1 MKTLTKALTWGP
13 EEPTLT
19 TVPTNTTAFA
29 LQQKVQYKLMSDEK
43 RFFVNTDVANL
54 LYKTLTM
61 VMINMKECYIEK
73 YTPLHLWKCHHQYET
88 TIILT
93 TNVTWS
99 NVAPTATSITRFW
112 PDQSHGR
119 KCLKRHT
126 RLSMSL
132 ALFLDSLYWKGV
144 SKHNLPTY
152 FISQRWP
159 QKYSGCC
166 GQKWSWIF
174 VLLHKSTNLWI
185 KNI

>member
-19 TVPTNTTAFA
+19 TLPTNTTAFA

-99 NVAPTATSITRFW
+99 NVAPTATSIT
-112 PDQSHGR
+112 S
-119 KCLKRHT
+119 
-126 RLSMSL
+126 
-132 ALFLDSLYWKGV
+132 
-144 SKHNLPTY
+144 
-152 FISQRWP
+152 
-159 QKYSGCC
+159 
-166 GQKWSWIF
+166 
-174 VLLHKSTNLWI
+174 
-185 KNI
+185 